1 MMPKA
6 YACEWLKTETKKI
19 YIKRL
24 MLRLMIVEIKV
35 IICLSQLEYKHN
47 GNEI

>member
-1 MMPKA
+1 
-6 YACEWLKTETKKI
+6 
-19 YIKRL
+19 